1 MQAIC
6 LTMLLKMENRR
17 FGEIK
22 SLYELRCVRG
32 DVEKRLQQCRSALGQ
47 NIEELRD
54 AFALVSELLTLF
66 LNSVS
71 LLSKMFFLRRVYVWL
86 RSVVRRFS

>member
-22 SLYELRCVRG
+22 SLDELRCVRG
-32 DVEKRLQQCRSALGQ
+32 DVEKRLQQRQSALGQ
-47 NIEELRD
+47 NIEELRN
-54 AFALVSELLTLF
+54 AFTLVSELLTLF

>member
-22 SLYELRCVRG
+22 SLDELRCVRG
-32 DVEKRLQQCRSALGQ
+32 DVEKRLQQRQSALGQ